1 VYNSIIKENS
11 MTLGMQDVNVD
22 EQDLDLQTEL
32 ETTSSTSETTPEPAQ
47 PTQTDYISRSEMQEH
62 LAAQARV
69 FQSML
74 DKNISRLDGRVG
86 DAVSKSNAAIEL
98 MKSNGIQ
105 LTEAQVQA
113 IRNNSIASALAT
125 QDSPVQQKPQVQ
137 QPQQTTPV
145 VPTAAEAV
153 TATASQMVAA
163 AGVRFTSN
171 DPEIRLIKT
180 DAENPMDYLQSVQAA
195 INAYKARQS
204 GTTPVAGATI
214 VMGGAGQGAGGE
226 SIEALTAK
234 LAELNAHPSPSTIE
248 ERRKVAAKLKA
259 LTTVK

>member
-1 VYNSIIKENS
+1 MVP
-11 MTLGMQDVNVD
+11 GMQDVNVD
-22 EQDLDLQTEL
+22 EQEQDLQDEL
-32 ETTSSTSETTPEPAQ
+32 EITPPSSAVAPEPVQ
-47 PTQTDYISRSEMQEH
+47 PTQTDYISRSEMQEQ
-62 LAAQARV
+62 LASQARM

-98 MKSNGIQ
+98 MKANGIQ

-113 IRNNSIASALAT
+113 IRNNSIASALAA
-125 QDSPVQQKPQVQ
+125 QDSHAQQQQQVQ
-137 QPQQTTPV
+137 QPQQPTPV
-145 VPTAAEAV
+145 APTMAEAV
-153 TATASQMVAA
+153 TATASQMVAT
-163 AGVRFTSN
+163 AGIRFSSN

-180 DAENPMDYLQSVQAA
+180 DAADPMEYLQSVQTA

-234 LAELNAHPSPSTIE
+234 LTELNAHPSPSNIE

-259 LTTVK
+259 LTTTR